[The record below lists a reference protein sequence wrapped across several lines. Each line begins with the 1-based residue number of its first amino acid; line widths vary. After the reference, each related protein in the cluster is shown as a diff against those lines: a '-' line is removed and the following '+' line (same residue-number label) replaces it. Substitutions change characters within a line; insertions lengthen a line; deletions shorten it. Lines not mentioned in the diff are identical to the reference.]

1 MARKYFCSS
10 RGAAS
15 AAPRPGRRHPRRR
28 PGAVG
33 GAAVT
38 PGTRPARLPG
48 GRRPASRARG
58 AGCLFG
64 VGGSAGGEAVVHVHR
79 GGKLVALVGNPNCGK
94 TALFNGLTGSHQKAA
109 NYAGVTVERKDG
121 GSEELEARQLG
132 IAQVDHDPAAFGAL
146 DAGIADGVLQP
157 ALLKTVMGDIF
168 DHVHEGDR
176 EYFRQSREARF
187 GTTIESFRKE
197 RDRWFA
203 EFRAVLA
210 PLRATLSAQPFL
222 GGDSQ
227 NYADY
232 IVFGAF
238 QFARCISP
246 FPLLAADDPIS
257 LWRARLLES
266 FDHLAGRAKG
276 YSVPG
281 TPS

>member
-1 MARKYFCSS
+1 MTRVLYELAGAEEDRRFSPYCWRVRMALAHK
-10 RGAAS
+10 GLD
-15 AAPRPGRRHPRRR
+15 
-28 PGAVG
+28 VD
-33 GAAVT
+33 
-38 PGTRPARLPG
+38 TRPWRFVEKPNIAFSGQDKVPVLIDE
-48 GRRPASRARG
+48 GRAIADSWAIATYLEDAYPDAPA
-58 AGCLFG
+58 LFG
-64 VGGSAGGEAVVHVHR
+64 GD
-79 GGKLVALVGNPNCGK
+79 
-94 TALFNGLTGSHQKAA
+94 KA
-109 NYAGVTVERKDG
+109 RH
-121 GSEELEARQLG
+121 LARF
-132 IAQVDHDPAAFGAL
+132 VNNW
-146 DAGIADGVLQP
+146 ADGVLQP
-157 ALLKTVMGDIF
+157 ALLKTVIGDIF
-168 DHVHEGDR
+168 DHVHESDR

-187 GTTIESFRKE
+187 GTTIESFRNE
-197 RDRWFA
+197 RDRWFG

-210 PLRATLSAQPFL
+210 PLRATLSAQPYL